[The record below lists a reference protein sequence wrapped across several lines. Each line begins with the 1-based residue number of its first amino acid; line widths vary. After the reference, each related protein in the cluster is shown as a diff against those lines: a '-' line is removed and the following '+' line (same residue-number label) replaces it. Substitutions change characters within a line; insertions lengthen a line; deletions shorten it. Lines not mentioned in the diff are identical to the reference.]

1 MQNGLRWMLAAVVG
15 FEGLRAGAGTF
26 RMLIDLPARAA
37 IGPVAFAAFSRATD
51 LSPVGV
57 PFYIVYGVGGMLL
70 TLTTW
75 IVAVRGRAGAEVVAL
90 TGLSALCSAVILLLT
105 TQAAPLMFAV
115 GNSPDDP
122 QRLSGLLDAF
132 TIWTNWRIG
141 LADLSFVCVL
151 VALARAGAPSFKDRQ
166 S

>member
-1 MQNGLRWMLAAVVG
+1 MRNAVQWLLVTAVA

-26 RMLIDLPARAA
+26 RMLIDLPARGA

-51 LSPVGV
+51 LSAVGV
-57 PFYIVYGVGGMLL
+57 PFYIVYGVGGALL
-70 TLTTW
+70 TLATW
-75 IVAVRGRAGAEVVAL
+75 AAALRAGARRELVAL
-90 TGLSALCSAVILLLT
+90 TGLSALCSAAILVLT

-115 GNSPDDP
+115 CNSPDDP
-122 QRLSGLLDAF
+122 QRLSQLLDAF

-151 VALARAGAPSFKDRQ
+151 IALARWRGAGEGQRS
-166 S
+166 